1 MRNTMRNLVLTL
13 MGCLGLPGCSDGTAA
28 RPGRFN
34 AARVEAGVAAV
45 ERAAASP
52 VLGSLQA
59 VARVVGD
66 VNASR
71 MTVGGAEWDSA
82 VSDAV
87 RRIAAVTTD
96 AGAALIP
103 VMRPSVL
110 GRTFVYD
117 PATRTYVPDGART
130 GAPPNGVRFVLYE
143 TAANDD
149 PIPGRE
155 VGYADLTDERR
166 SAATT
171 AGIRLVVVSR
181 GVTHLDYSFDLAGS
195 LDAATFEVR
204 GFLSDG
210 TERIDFTVTT
220 AHQLFGRGGAATV
233 DATLAVPRHDFTVT
247 AKAEGMAGE
256 SNGDGEIDLT
266 IASGADR
273 IEVEAQTIE
282 GRLDAT
288 FTVNGQLL
296 ATATGDPRAPEIRG
310 ESGRELTNEERHAL
324 GAIVGMAQSLF
335 TFVSDLLKP
344 AGVLLLIALGIGG

>member
-1 MRNTMRNLVLTL
+1 MHSAKRNFFLTL
-13 MGCLGLPGCSDGTAA
+13 MGCVGLAACSDGTAA

-59 VARVVGD
+59 VARVTGD
-66 VNASR
+66 VSASR
-71 MTVGGAEWDSA
+71 TTVSGANWNSA
-82 VSDAV
+82 LSDAV
-87 RRIAAVTTD
+87 HRLAVATTD

-103 VMRPSVL
+103 VMRPSVM
-110 GRTFVYD
+110 GKTFVFD
-117 PATRTYVPDGART
+117 PTTRTYVPDAARV

-143 TAANDD
+143 TAANGD

-166 SAATT
+166 ASATT
-171 AGIRLVVVSR
+171 AGIRLVVVSG

-195 LDAATFEVR
+195 LEAATFEVR
-204 GFLSDG
+204 GYLSDG
-210 TERIDFTVTT
+210 TERIDFAITT
-220 AHQLFGRGGAATV
+220 SHQLFGRGGAASL
-233 DATLAVPRHDFTVT
+233 DATLTVPRHDFTVT
-247 AKAEGMAGE
+247 AKAEGVAGE
-256 SNGDGEIDLT
+256 SNGDGEVDLNIT
-266 IASGADR
+266 SGEDR
-273 IEVEAQTIE
+273 IDVDAQTVE
-282 GRLDAT
+282 GHLVAT

-310 ESGRELTNEERHAL
+310 EGGRDLANEELHAL
-324 GAIVGMAQSLF
+324 GAMVGMAESLF
-335 TFVSDLLKP
+335 AFVSDLLKP

>member
-1 MRNTMRNLVLTL
+1 MHNATRKFFLTLTGCLVLA
-13 MGCLGLPGCSDGTAA
+13 GCSDGTAA

-59 VARVVGD
+59 VARVTGNVS
-66 VNASR
+66 ASR
-71 MTVGGAEWDSA
+71 VTVGGGGEWDSA
-82 VSDAV
+82 LSDAV
-87 RRIAAVTTD
+87 RRLAATTD

-117 PATRTYVPDGART
+117 PATRTYVPDAART

-143 TAANDD
+143 TAANGD
-149 PIPGRE
+149 PVPGRE

-166 SAATT
+166 SSATT
-171 AGIRLVVVSR
+171 AGIRLVVVSG
-181 GVTHLDYSFDLAGS
+181 GVTHLDYSFDLAGA
-195 LDAATFEVR
+195 LEQATFEVR

-210 TERIDFTVTT
+210 TERIDFTITT
-220 AHQLFGRGGAATV
+220 SHQLFGRDGAATL
-233 DATLAVPRHDFTVT
+233 DATLTVPRHDFTVT
-247 AKAEGMAGE
+247 AKVEGAAGE
-256 SNGDGEIDLT
+256 SNGDGEVDLT
-266 IASGADR
+266 ITSGADR
-273 IEVEAQTIE
+273 IDVDAQTVE
-282 GRLDAT
+282 GHLVAT

-310 ESGRELTNEERHAL
+310 QSGRELTSEELHAL
-324 GAIVGMAQSLF
+324 AAIVSMAENLF
-335 TFVSDLLKP
+335 TFVSELLKP